1 MIKLSNKQKT
11 VIRFAIILI
20 LLYLCG
26 LAQDQYCM

>member
-1 MIKLSNKQKT
+1 MKLTNKEKT

-26 LAQDQYCM
+26 LAQDEYCM